1 MWRLYD
7 ALIEG
12 IDDTRRVDYACC
24 GAWRAWVESEGRAGM
39 ASLLAPG
46 MVVSAPTG
54 ELAQYRGKKLRDM
67 AALAKSWDPREASL
81 GVAAINAYYNDVR
94 TLEFSKAQLFSIGGE
109 NGDVFAQMLPYAK
122 DKKVATIGHF
132 NGIDQ
137 LYGPV
142 CEFTVFEREPRPGDL
157 PDTAEE
163 YLLPRMDL
171 VFITGMALTN
181 KTLPRLLQLTSGCR
195 VVMTGPSTPLTGILF
210 DFGVDVVSGL
220 AVADIKAGLAAVQSD
235 HWHDIYEAA
244 RRVVWYKQPQE

>member
-24 GAWRAWVESEGRAGM
+24 GAWRAWVESDGRAGM
-39 ASLLAPG
+39 ASLLVPG
-46 MVVSAPTG
+46 MTASAPTG
-54 ELAQYRGKKLRDM
+54 ELAQYRGKKLRDL
-67 AALAKSWDPREASL
+67 AALAKSWDARESSL

-94 TLEFSKAQLFSIGGE
+94 SLACSKAQLFPVGGE
-109 NGDVFAQMLPYAK
+109 EGDVFEQMLPYAK
-122 DKKVATIGHF
+122 GKKVATIGHF

-195 VVMTGPSTPLTGILF
+195 VVMTGPSTPLSDILF
-210 DFGVDVVSGL
+210 DFGVDTVSGL
-220 AVADIKAGLAAVQSD
+220 AVADTESGLAAVQSD
-235 HWHDIYEAA
+235 HWHDIYETA
-244 RRVVWYKQPQE
+244 RRVIWHKQT

>member
-1 MWRLYD
+1 MWQLYD

-39 ASLLAPG
+39 ASLLVPG
-46 MVVSAPTG
+46 MTASAPTG

-67 AALAKSWDPREASL
+67 AKLAKSWDAREASL

-94 TLEFSKAQLFSIGGE
+94 SLECGKAQLFPVGGE
-109 NGDVFAQMLPYAK
+109 DGDIFEQMLPYVK
-122 DKKVATIGHF
+122 GKKVATIGHF

-137 LYGPV
+137 LYGPE

-195 VVMTGPSTPLTGILF
+195 VVMTGPSTPLSDILF
-210 DFGVDVVSGL
+210 DFGVDTVSGL
-220 AVADIKAGLAAVQSD
+220 AVADIEAGLAAVQSD
-235 HWHDIYEAA
+235 HWHSIYEAS
-244 RRVVWYKQPQE
+244 RRVIWQKQT